1 MFKESRKDEDTK
13 DCPPAGVPPCPTIH
27 LAGKAALGG
36 HQLGLVLV
44 VVFVRPPFVTC
55 HIEQMKSCAY
65 GKRSYGL

>member
-1 MFKESRKDEDTK
+1 MLKESRKDEDTK

-44 VVFVRPPFVTC
+44 VVFVRPPFC
-55 HIEQMKSCAY
+55 HM
-65 GKRSYGL
+65 SY